1 MGKLTGRVAIVT
13 GAATG
18 LGRGIAMLYAREGA
32 DVAVLDRNGAGAAVV
47 AEAIAGMGRRSLAV
61 AVDVGDEAG
70 MTAAIAQ
77 AVAVLGPPDILV
89 NNAGIATVALLE
101 DMPTAQWDEM
111 IRINLTSVFYGCRA
125 VMPHMRA
132 RRYWQI
138 INISSQLAHKG
149 AEGMAHYAAAK
160 AGVLGLT
167 RSLAYEGTDDNIVV
181 NAILPRPA
189 VNRHAA
195 AAGLGREKDRRIAHR
210 PPRHSGRGGTDCP
223 AARLR
228 RCRLLLWRH
237 IQPQW
242 RRHHDLTAHPCP
254 CPCPCLP

>member
-47 AEAIAGMGRRSLAV
+47 AEAIAGMGRRSMAV

-70 MTAAIAQ
+70 MTAAVAQ

-132 RRYWQI
+132 RRY
-138 INISSQLAHKG
+138 G
-149 AEGMAHYAAAK
+149 RTTPPGYAALN
-160 AGVLGLT
+160 VFTEFT
-167 RSLAYEGTDDNIVV
+167 RM
-181 NAILPRPA
+181 
-189 VNRHAA
+189 
-195 AAGLGREKDRRIAHR
+195 
-210 PPRHSGRGGTDCP
+210 
-223 AARLR
+223 
-228 RCRLLLWRH
+228 
-237 IQPQW
+237 
-242 RRHHDLTAHPCP
+242 
-254 CPCPCLP
+254 